1 MNILILGAGGRE
13 HAIAAKLAESEE
25 IQKIIV
31 APGPNEIDDAKKIN
45 AICILNKNNV
55 LNISELSALI
65 KDSSFVIANDTGP
78 AHMAAHLN
86 VRGITLFGK
95 HTTAYKV
102 SIERKNFKVIQ
113 APDLEK
119 LSAYNV
125 FEKFKIFYV

>member
-1 MNILILGAGGRE
+1 M
-13 HAIAAKLAESEE
+13 
-25 IQKIIV
+25 
-31 APGPNEIDDAKKIN
+31 
-45 AICILNKNNV
+45 ILNKNNV
-55 LNISELSALI
+55 LNISELSSLI